1 MFKYENSE
9 NEYMKIYTREKGSD
23 DYWIFINL
31 FSNSID
37 SKCVFS
43 MEMVYQALIR
53 NNMLYNSELSV
64 MEGRNQIHAFLH
76 QMNPELE
83 NQEASFLELG
93 MQSYFSAD
101 NASGIK
107 DIESKEIDKSIL
119 EQEIMTLASDHSIDT
134 DVEVL
139 SDLLLPKIETLQELL
154 VCTNPEI
161 QKQGFTSYQ
170 QKTNSVML
178 PLRKKVYEKKWNRPY

>member
-1 MFKYENSE
+1 MFKYENNE
-9 NEYMKIYTREKGSD
+9 NEYIKVYTREKGSN

-43 MEMVYQALIR
+43 MEMFYQALIR

-76 QMNPELE
+76 QMNPYLE
-83 NQEASFLELG
+83 NEEASFLELG

-107 DIESKEIDKSIL
+107 NIESKEIDKSIL
-119 EQEIMTLASDHSIDT
+119 EQEIMTLASDRSIDT
-134 DVEVL
+134 DIAVL
-139 SDLLLPKIETLQELL
+139 SDLLLPKIETLQDL
-154 VCTNPEI
+154 VNCTNPEV
-161 QKQGFTSYQ
+161 QNHEFTNYQ
-170 QKTNSVML
+170 QKTNSLLL
-178 PLRKKVYEKKWNRPY
+178 PLRKKIYEKKWNRQY